1 MTAPPKAAPTGW
13 GVSGNSREA
22 QLRRRFPTVE
32 DLRKAAERRI
42 PSLGYET
49 VAGGNGQNLG
59 VKRNA
64 DALDAIEMVPRT
76 GADKGP
82 VATDVTLF
90 GRHYAAPIGIAPM
103 GLQSVFWPGAE
114 RHLARAAQRA
124 RIPYT
129 AGTVSGIALEEAA
142 QLAPDVVWFQLYRL
156 ARDDHKV
163 GFDLVRRAQAAGV
176 HVLVMTVD
184 TPGRAK
190 RPGELR
196 NGLTLPFRP
205 TLRTIMEAA
214 VSPGWM
220 SALLRNGQPSFPC
233 LAPYCGDNP
242 SKADIA
248 WFAQREVGGAF
259 TFEEL
264 KRYRDV
270 WKGPMVIKGVMHPA
284 DAEKAISI
292 GLDGVQVSNHG
303 GRQLEAAPAAID
315 MLPAIVSAVGSKATV
330 LYRRRRPV
338 RSRCGARGRTRR
350 AGGAGGQ
357 GVSLWRWCGGRGR
370 RRLCHRHAGRGS
382 LGRNAATWDPGHRRA
397 AGAVDP
403 PSRAHGSSDLP
414 YWRWFI
420 FKRPDM

>member
-1 MTAPPKAAPTGW
+1 MHDRTPVKTAPTGW
-13 GVSGNSREA
+13 GVSGHSREA

-49 VAGGNGQNLG
+49 VAGGAGQNLG

-82 VATDVTLF
+82 VATEVTLF

-129 AGTVSGIALEEAA
+129 AGVVSGIALEEAA
-142 QLAPDVVWFQLYRL
+142 QLAPDVAWFQLYRL
-156 ARDDHKV
+156 ARDDHKA
-163 GFDLVRRAQAAGV
+163 GFDLVRRARDAGV

-205 TLRTIMEAA
+205 TLRTILEAA
-214 VSPGWM
+214 VSPHWLA
-220 SALLRNGQPSFPC
+220 ALRSNGQPSFPC

-264 KRYRDV
+264 KRYRDA

-284 DAEKAISI
+284 DAEKAIAI

-303 GRQLEAAPAAID
+303 GRQMEAAPAAID
-315 MLPAIVSAVGSKATV
+315 VLPAIVRAIGHKATV
-330 LYRRRRPV
+330 LFDSGV
-338 RSRCGARGRTRR
+338 RSGLDAVRAVALGAQ
-350 AGGAGGQ
+350 AA
-357 GVSLWRWCGGRGR
+357 L
-370 RRLCHRHAGRGS
+370 AGRAFLYGV
-382 LGRNAATWDPGHRRA
+382 GA
-397 AGAVDP
+397 AGVDGADYVTGMLVEEISVAMRQLGTP
-403 PSRAHGSSDLP
+403 DVAALRALAIRHPGA
-414 YWRWFI
+414 WQF
-420 FKRPDM
+420 

>member
-1 MTAPPKAAPTGW
+1 MHDRTAVKGAPTGW
-13 GVSGNSREA
+13 GVAGNSREA

-32 DLRKAAERRI
+32 DLRKASARRI

-59 VKRNA
+59 VERNA
-64 DALDAIEMVPRT
+64 DALDAIELVPRI

-90 GRHYAAPIGIAPM
+90 GRHYAAPLGIAPM

-142 QLAPDVVWFQLYRL
+142 ALAPDVVWFQLYRL
-156 ARDDHKV
+156 ARDDHRV
-163 GFDLVRRAQAAGV
+163 GFDLVRRAQDAGV

-220 SALLRNGQPSFPC
+220 QALLQNGQPGFPC
-233 LAPYCGDNP
+233 LAPYCGENAGN
-242 SKADIA
+242 ADIA
-248 WFAQREVGGAF
+248 WFAQSEVGGAF

-270 WKGPMVIKGVMHPA
+270 WNGPMVIKGVMHPA
-284 DAEKAISI
+284 DAETAVAI

-315 MLPAIVSAVGSKATV
+315 VLPAVVRAVGSKATV
-330 LYRRRRPV
+330 LFDSGV
-338 RSRCGARGRTRR
+338 RSGLDAVRAVALGAQ
-350 AGGAGGQ
+350 AA
-357 GVSLWRWCGGRGR
+357 L
-370 RRLCHRHAGRGS
+370 AGRAF
-382 LGRNAATWDPGHRRA
+382 L
-397 AGAVDP
+397 
-403 PSRAHGSSDLP
+403 
-414 YWRWFI
+414 Y
-420 FKRPDM
+420 

>member
-1 MTAPPKAAPTGW
+1 MHDRTPVKSAPTGW

-32 DLRKAAERRI
+32 DLRKASERRI

-90 GRHYAAPIGIAPM
+90 GRHYAAPLGIAPM

-156 ARDDHKV
+156 ARDDHRV
-163 GFDLVRRAQAAGV
+163 GFDLVRRAKAAGI
-176 HVLVMTVD
+176 HVLVVTVD

-220 SALLRNGQPSFPC
+220 WALLQNGQPSFPC
-233 LAPYCGDNP
+233 LAPYCGENP
-242 SKADIA
+242 RNADIA
-248 WFAQREVGGAF
+248 WFAQSEVGGAF

-270 WKGPMVIKGVMHPA
+270 WNGPMVIKGVMHPA
-284 DAEKAISI
+284 DAEKAVAI

-315 MLPAIVSAVGSKATV
+315 VLPAIVRAVGSKATV
-330 LYRRRRPV
+330 LFDSGV
-338 RSRCGARGRTRR
+338 RSGLDAARAVALGAQ
-350 AGGAGGQ
+350 AA
-357 GVSLWRWCGGRGR
+357 L
-370 RRLCHRHAGRGS
+370 AGRAFLYGV
-382 LGRNAATWDPGHRRA
+382 GA
-397 AGAVDP
+397 AGADGATYVTDMLVEEIAVAM
-403 PSRAHGSSDLP
+403 RQLGA
-414 YWRWFI
+414 
-420 FKRPDM
+420 PDMAALRSLAIRHPGAWQF

>member
-1 MTAPPKAAPTGW
+1 MHDRTAVKGPGTHW
-13 GVSGNSREA
+13 GVAGNSREA

-32 DLRKAAERRI
+32 DLRKASERRI

-49 VAGGNGQNLG
+49 VAGGAGQYLA

-64 DALDAIEMVPRT
+64 DALDAIEMVPRV

-90 GRHYAAPIGIAPM
+90 GRHYAAPLGIAPM

-142 QLAPDVVWFQLYRL
+142 KLAPDVIWFQLYRL
-156 ARDDHKV
+156 PRDDHRI
-163 GFDLVRRAQAAGV
+163 GFDLLRRARDAGV
-176 HVLVMTVD
+176 HVLVATVD

-205 TLRTIMEAA
+205 SLRTILQAA
-214 VSPGWM
+214 VSPHWLA
-220 SALLRNGQPSFPC
+220 ALRSNGQPSFPC
-233 LAPYCGDNP
+233 LAPYCGDHP
-242 SKADIA
+242 GKGAVAS
-248 WFAQREVGGAF
+248 FAQREVGGAF

-264 KRYRDV
+264 KRYRDA

-284 DAEKAISI
+284 DAEQAIAI

-315 MLPAIVSAVGSKATV
+315 VLPAIVRAVGSRGVV
-330 LYRRRRPV
+330 LFDSGV
-338 RSRCGARGRTRR
+338 RSGLDAVRAVALGAQ
-350 AGGAGGQ
+350 AA
-357 GVSLWRWCGGRGR
+357 L
-370 RRLCHRHAGRGS
+370 AGRAFLYGV
-382 LGRNAATWDPGHRRA
+382 GA
-397 AGAVDP
+397 AGADGASYVTDMLVEEI
-403 PSRAHGSSDLP
+403 SVAMRQLGTADVAALRALAIRHPGA
-414 YWRWFI
+414 WQF
-420 FKRPDM
+420 

>member
-1 MTAPPKAAPTGW
+1 MHDRTAVKGPATHW
-13 GVSGNSREA
+13 GVAGNSREA
-22 QLRRRFPTVE
+22 QLRRQFPTVE
-32 DLRKAAERRI
+32 DLRKASERRI

-49 VAGGNGQNLG
+49 VAGGAGQYLG

-64 DALDAIEMVPRT
+64 DALDAIELAPRV

-82 VATDVTLF
+82 AATDVTLF

-156 ARDDHKV
+156 PRDDHKV
-163 GFDLVRRAQAAGV
+163 GFDLVRRAQDAGV
-176 HVLVMTVD
+176 HVLVVTVD

-205 TLRTIMEAA
+205 TLRTIMQAA
-214 VSPGWM
+214 VSPHWV
-220 SALLRNGQPSFPC
+220 SALLKNGQPSFPC
-233 LAPYCGDNP
+233 LAPYCGSNP

-248 WFAQREVGGAF
+248 WFAQGEVGGAF

-284 DAEKAISI
+284 DAEKAVAI

-315 MLPAIVSAVGSKATV
+315 VLPAIVRAVGDKATV
-330 LYRRRRPV
+330 LFDSGV
-338 RSRCGARGRTRR
+338 RSGLDAVRAVALGAH
-350 AGGAGGQ
+350 AA
-357 GVSLWRWCGGRGR
+357 L
-370 RRLCHRHAGRGS
+370 AGRAFLYGV
-382 LGRNAATWDPGHRRA
+382 GA
-397 AGAVDP
+397 AGADGANYVTDMLIEEI
-403 PSRAHGSSDLP
+403 SVAMRQLGT
-414 YWRWFI
+414 
-420 FKRPDM
+420 PDIAALRGLSVRHSGAWQF

>member
-1 MTAPPKAAPTGW
+1 MHERTAVKGAPAGW
-13 GVSGNSREA
+13 GVAGNSREA
-22 QLRRRFPTVE
+22 RLRRHFPTVE
-32 DLRKAAERRI
+32 DLRKTAQRRI
-42 PSLGYET
+42 PSLGYQT
-49 VAGGNGQNLG
+49 VAGGAGQNLG

-64 DALDAIEMVPRT
+64 DALDSIELAPRV
-76 GADKGP
+76 GADRGP

-90 GRHYAAPIGIAPM
+90 GRHYAAPIGVAPM

-129 AGTVSGIALEEAA
+129 AGTVSGVALEELAT
-142 QLAPDVVWFQLYRL
+142 LAPDVIWFQLYRL

-176 HVLVMTVD
+176 HVLVVTVD

-205 TLRTIMEAA
+205 TLHTIIQAA
-214 VSPGWM
+214 ISPHWVA
-220 SALLRNGQPSFPC
+220 ALLRNGQPSFPC

-264 KRYRDV
+264 KRFRDV

-284 DAEKAISI
+284 DAETAVSI

-303 GRQLEAAPAAID
+303 GRQLEAAPAAVD
-315 MLPAIVSAVGSKATV
+315 VLPAIARAVGSKATV
-330 LYRRRRPV
+330 LLDGGIRSGLDAV
-338 RSRCGARGRTRR
+338 RAVALGAD
-350 AGGAGGQ
+350 AA
-357 GVSLWRWCGGRGR
+357 L
-370 RRLCHRHAGRGS
+370 AGRAFLYGVGAIGPDGADHVS
-382 LGRNAATWDPGHRRA
+382 TMLVEEISVAMRQLGAPDVAALRALAVRHPGA
-397 AGAVDP
+397 
-403 PSRAHGSSDLP
+403 
-414 YWRWFI
+414 WTF
-420 FKRPDM
+420 

>member
-1 MTAPPKAAPTGW
+1 MHDRTAVKTAPTGW
-13 GVSGNSREA
+13 GVSGGSREA
-22 QLRRRFPTVE
+22 KLRRRFPTVE

-49 VAGGNGQNLG
+49 VAGGAGQNLA

-64 DALDAIEMVPRT
+64 AALDAIELVPRV
-76 GADKGP
+76 GEDRGP

-90 GRHYAAPIGIAPM
+90 GRQYAAPIGIAPM

-114 RHLARAAQRA
+114 RLLARAAQRA

-129 AGTVSGIALEEAA
+129 AGTVSGVALEELAK
-142 QLAPDVVWFQLYRL
+142 LAPDVVWFQLYRL
-156 ARDDHKV
+156 ARDDHRV
-163 GFDLVRRAQAAGV
+163 GIDLVRRAKEAGA

-205 TLRTIMEAA
+205 TLKTIAQAA
-214 VSPGWM
+214 VSPHWLT
-220 SALLRNGQPSFPC
+220 ALWRNGQPNFPC
-233 LAPYCGDNP
+233 LAPYCGPSP

-264 KRYRDV
+264 KRYRDL

-284 DAEKAISI
+284 DAEKAVAI
-292 GLDGVQVSNHG
+292 GLDGIQVSNHG
-303 GRQLEAAPAAID
+303 GRQLEAAPAIAD
-315 MLPAIVSAVGSKATV
+315 VLPAIASAVKGRATI
-330 LYRRRRPV
+330 LCDGGV
-338 RSRCGARGRTRR
+338 RSGLDVARLVALGAD
-350 AGGAGGQ
+350 AA
-357 GVSLWRWCGGRGR
+357 L
-370 RRLCHRHAGRGS
+370 AGRAFLFGVGAIGS
-382 LGRNAATWDPGHRRA
+382 DGADYVSDMLVEEISVAMRQLGTPDFASLRGLTIRHKAALH
-397 AGAVDP
+397 
-403 PSRAHGSSDLP
+403 
-414 YWRWFI
+414 F
-420 FKRPDM
+420 

>member
-1 MTAPPKAAPTGW
+1 MHERTPVKTAPTGW

-32 DLRKAAERRI
+32 DLRKASERRI

-49 VAGGNGQNLG
+49 VAGGAGQNLG

-82 VATDVTLF
+82 VATGVTLF

-129 AGTVSGIALEEAA
+129 AGTVSGITLEEAA
-142 QLAPDVVWFQLYRL
+142 QLAPDVCWFQLYRL
-156 ARDDHKV
+156 ARDDHKA
-163 GFDLVRRAQAAGV
+163 GFDLLRRAQEAGV

-205 TLRTIMEAA
+205 ALRTIMQAA

-220 SALLRNGQPSFPC
+220 RALLSNGQPSFPC
-233 LAPYCGDNP
+233 LAPYCGSNP

-284 DAEKAISI
+284 DAETAIAI

-303 GRQLEAAPAAID
+303 GRQLEAAPAAVD
-315 MLPAIVSAVGSKATV
+315 VLPGIARAVASKATV
-330 LYRRRRPV
+330 LFDSGV
-338 RSRCGARGRTRR
+338 RSGLDAVRAVALGAQ
-350 AGGAGGQ
+350 AA
-357 GVSLWRWCGGRGR
+357 L
-370 RRLCHRHAGRGS
+370 AGRAFLYGV
-382 LGRNAATWDPGHRRA
+382 GA
-397 AGAVDP
+397 AGAAGADYVAEMLVEEISVAMRQLGAPDVAAL
-403 PSRAHGSSDLP
+403 RALSVRHPGA
-414 YWRWFI
+414 WQF
-420 FKRPDM
+420 

>member
-1 MTAPPKAAPTGW
+1 MHDRVDAKKPATHW

-22 QLRRRFPTVE
+22 QLRRRYPTVE
-32 DLRKAAERRI
+32 DLRKGSERRI

-49 VAGGNGQNLG
+49 VAGGAGQYLG

-64 DALDAIEMVPRT
+64 DALDAIELVPRV

-129 AGTVSGIALEEAA
+129 AGTVAGIALEEAA
-142 QLAPDVVWFQLYRL
+142 KLAPDVIWFQLYRL
-156 ARDDHKV
+156 ARDDHRV
-163 GFDLVRRAQAAGV
+163 GFDLVRRAQEAGV
-176 HVLVMTVD
+176 HVLVVTVD

-205 TLRTIMEAA
+205 TLKTIMQAA
-214 VSPGWM
+214 VSPHWV
-220 SALLRNGQPSFPC
+220 SALLQNGQPSFPC
-233 LAPYCGDNP
+233 LARYCGENP
-242 SKADIA
+242 SKNDIA
-248 WFAQREVGGAF
+248 WFAQGEVGGAF

-270 WKGPMVIKGVMHPA
+270 WKGPMVIKGVMHPS
-284 DAEKAISI
+284 DAEKAIAI

-303 GRQLEAAPAAID
+303 GRQMEAAPAAID
-315 MLPAIVSAVGSKATV
+315 MVPAVVRAVGNKSTV
-330 LYRRRRPV
+330 LFDSGV
-338 RSRCGARGRTRR
+338 RSGLDAVRAVALGAQAAFSGRAFLYGVGA
-350 AGGAGGQ
+350 AGGDGAHYVADMLVEEISVAMRQ
-357 GVSLWRWCGGRGR
+357 
-370 RRLCHRHAGRGS
+370 
-382 LGRNAATWDPGHRRA
+382 LGA
-397 AGAVDP
+397 
-403 PSRAHGSSDLP
+403 
-414 YWRWFI
+414 
-420 FKRPDM
+420 PDMAALRALSIRHPGAWQF

>member
-1 MTAPPKAAPTGW
+1 MQDRAAVKTAPTGW

-22 QLRRRFPTVE
+22 KLRRRFPTVE
-32 DLRKAAERRI
+32 DLRKASERRI

-90 GRHYAAPIGIAPM
+90 GRHYAAPLGIAPM

-142 QLAPDVVWFQLYRL
+142 KLAPDVIWFQLYRL

-205 TLRTIMEAA
+205 TLRTIMQAA
-214 VSPGWM
+214 LSPAWM
-220 SALLRNGQPSFPC
+220 RALLQNGQPSFPC
-233 LAPYCGDNP
+233 LAPYCGENARN
-242 SKADIA
+242 SDIA
-248 WFAQREVGGAF
+248 WFAQSEVGGAF
-259 TFEEL
+259 SFEEL

-315 MLPAIVSAVGSKATV
+315 VLPAVVRAVGNKATV
-330 LYRRRRPV
+330 LFDSGV
-338 RSRCGARGRTRR
+338 RSGLDAVRAVALGAQ
-350 AGGAGGQ
+350 AA
-357 GVSLWRWCGGRGR
+357 L
-370 RRLCHRHAGRGS
+370 AGRAFLYGV
-382 LGRNAATWDPGHRRA
+382 GA
-397 AGAVDP
+397 AGADGADYVTDMLVEEISVAMRQLGTP
-403 PSRAHGSSDLP
+403 DIAALRALSIRHPGA
-414 YWRWFI
+414 WQF
-420 FKRPDM
+420 

>member
-1 MTAPPKAAPTGW
+1 MHDRTAVKTAPTGW
-13 GVSGNSREA
+13 GVSGNSSEA
-22 QLRRRFPTVE
+22 RLRRRFPTVE

-42 PSLGYET
+42 PALGYET
-49 VAGGNGQNLG
+49 VAGGNGQNLA
-59 VKRNA
+59 VQRNA
-64 DALDAIEMVPRT
+64 LALDAIELVPRI
-76 GADKGP
+76 GGDKGP

-90 GRHYAAPIGIAPM
+90 GRHYAAPLGIAPM

-129 AGTVSGIALEEAA
+129 AGTVSGISLEEAA

-163 GFDLVRRAQAAGV
+163 GFDLLRRAQAAGV

-205 TLRTIMEAA
+205 TLRTIMQAA
-214 VSPGWM
+214 VSPGWV
-220 SALLRNGQPSFPC
+220 SALVQNGQPSFPC
-233 LAPYCGDNP
+233 LAPYCGSNP
-242 SKADIA
+242 RKADIA

-264 KRYRDV
+264 KRYRDA

-284 DAEKAISI
+284 DAEKAVAI

-315 MLPAIVSAVGSKATV
+315 VVPAIVRAVGTKATV
-330 LYRRRRPV
+330 LFDSGV
-338 RSRCGARGRTRR
+338 RSGLDAVRAVALGAQ
-350 AGGAGGQ
+350 AA
-357 GVSLWRWCGGRGR
+357 L
-370 RRLCHRHAGRGS
+370 AGRAFLYGV
-382 LGRNAATWDPGHRRA
+382 GA
-397 AGAVDP
+397 AGADGADYVTGMLVEEISVAMRQLGAPDVAAL
-403 PSRAHGSSDLP
+403 RALAIRHPGA
-414 YWRWFI
+414 WQF
-420 FKRPDM
+420 

>member
-1 MTAPPKAAPTGW
+1 MHDRTAGKAAPTGW
-13 GVSGNSREA
+13 GVSGNAREA

-32 DLRKAAERRI
+32 DLRKASERRV

-49 VAGGNGQNLG
+49 VAGGNGQNLA

-64 DALDAIEMVPRT
+64 DALDAIQMAPRT
-76 GADKGP
+76 GGDRGP

-90 GRHYAAPIGIAPM
+90 GRHYAAPLGIAPM

-129 AGTVSGIALEEAA
+129 AGTVSGIALEEAVE
-142 QLAPDVVWFQLYRL
+142 LAPDVVWFQLYRL

-176 HVLVMTVD
+176 HVLVVTVD

-205 TLRTIMEAA
+205 ALHTIMQAA
-214 VSPGWM
+214 VRPNWM
-220 SALLRNGQPSFPC
+220 RALVSNGQPSFPC
-233 LAPYCGDNP
+233 LAPYCGANP
-242 SKADIA
+242 SKSDIA
-248 WFAQREVGGAF
+248 WFAQNEVGGAF

-264 KRYRDV
+264 KRYRDA

-315 MLPAIVSAVGSKATV
+315 VLPAIVNAVGNKGTV
-330 LYRRRRPV
+330 LFDSGV
-338 RSRCGARGRTRR
+338 RSGLDAVRAVALGAQAALAGRAFLYGIGA
-350 AGGAGGQ
+350 AGGDGASYVTDMLVEE
-357 GVSLWRWCGGRGR
+357 VSVAMRQLGTPDIAALRA
-370 RRLCHRHAGRGS
+370 LSIRH
-382 LGRNAATWDPGHRRA
+382 PGA
-397 AGAVDP
+397 
-403 PSRAHGSSDLP
+403 
-414 YWRWFI
+414 WQF
-420 FKRPDM
+420 